1 MRAIFSIIA
10 VIAVFCSVIKASPS
24 PYLNDVTY
32 SGNYMI
38 IACGDQAPAVK
49 ALLDLTYKLLVQAM
63 DLLPSP
69 VGNGGGSTVYNAFF
83 NGVDPAAVKAVYQL
97 MTAGV
102 NYTINGRTLNPTI
115 VCVNDQDPGDMMRK
129 AWHACLPTPGGQ
141 NMGLWGVGTP
151 IVFFCPIWTKLQPF
165 PLPYMCGTVGRK
177 NVLTS
182 PINMATTQYTNLV
195 HELAHMYLENDLS
208 PEVLLPNDCIALP
221 PDQSANNPQNYAFYA
236 GCRYSDPCHVANQ
249 ANLSN
254 ADLKAGCHQYPTRPS
269 THSRP
274 QRPQVE
280 LLEVDGIN
288 FNVSEDITVSPEC
301 ATVPTNATVETL
313 LEVC

>member
-1 MRAIFSIIA
+1 MRSIFSTSAIIA
-10 VIAVFCSVIKASPS
+10 VVSSVITASPS
-24 PYLNDVTY
+24 PYPIDVAY

-38 IACGDQAPAVK
+38 RQCGDQAPAVQ

-69 VGNGGGSTVYNAFF
+69 VGNGGGSTVFNAFF

-97 MTAGV
+97 MIAGA
-102 NYTINGRTLNPTI
+102 NYTNNGRPFNPTI
-115 VCVNDQDPGDMMRK
+115 VCANDQDSGVMMRK
-129 AWHACLPTPGGQ
+129 AWEACLPNPGGP
-141 NMGLWGVGTP
+141 NIGLWATGTP
-151 IVFFCPIWTKLQPF
+151 FVFFCPIWTQLNPF
-165 PLPYMCGTVGRK
+165 PLPYMCGTVGRT

-182 PINMATTQYTNLV
+182 PINLATTQYTNLV
-195 HELAHMYLENDLS
+195 HELAHMYIENDLH
-208 PEVLLPNDCIALP
+208 PEVRLPNDCIALP
-221 PDQSANNPQNYAFYA
+221 PDQSVRNPQNYAFYA
-236 GCRYSDPCHVANQ
+236 GCKHSDACYVANQ
-249 ANLSN
+249 ADLSN

-269 THSRP
+269 TPSKP

-280 LLEVDGIN
+280 LLEVDVSK

-301 ATVPTNATVETL
+301 TTIPADATIETL